1 MTTTAPATRN
11 AVLELGYARSARD
24 PFGNYVDCLV
34 PKRTLAEGLTTG
46 VIQIKDDEQRGID
59 PVSGKEVLNTRKM
72 KEWLEKESDPNGRV
86 FFGQL
91 VYAINMEAGASVEV
105 DGDTLYVW
113 HGPVLMA
120 DGRQRSYTIRDA
132 YDMWKSGGLPNWDPD
147 ELISVRVYLNANSET
162 RKEIFAWLNGGRGG
176 DHANESTSE
185 WMAPES
191 PYQEAA
197 KALVERS
204 PHLTLN
210 NVNHR
215 SNKAGRNDPRLTGFH
230 TIVRAVEAGW
240 KGAWG
245 KGRMPDAQEWKDWVT
260 YLVDFW
266 DALVDARPELGLQS
280 LPDRQKAREE
290 FITSHPLFIYGAMA
304 VARQLW
310 ELDPAN
316 PPLERLEALADM
328 DDTFAMNDGDDPN
341 PVWVDAGILVPRR
354 DRHTGAIK
362 GWSVR
367 TAFQTR
373 KAMAEVMVEEMFSE
387 AELN

>member
-1 MTTTAPATRN
+1 MTTATTTARQ
-11 AVLELGYARSARD
+11 AVLELGQARQARD
-24 PFGNYVDCLV
+24 AFGSFVDCLV
-34 PKRTLAEGLTTG
+34 TKRTIAEGLTTG

-72 KEWLEKESDPNGRV
+72 KEWLEKESDADQRV

-91 VYAINMEAGASVEV
+91 VYASNLEAGASVEV
-105 DGDTLYVW
+105 IDDVLHVW
-113 HGPVLMA
+113 HGPILMA

-132 YDMWKSGGLPNWDPD
+132 HEMWKSGGLPNWNPD
-147 ELISVRVYLNANSET
+147 ELVSVRVYLDATSDT
-162 RKEIFAWLNGGRGG
+162 RKEMFAWLNGGRGG

-191 PYQEAA
+191 LYQHAA

-215 SNKAGRNDPRLTGFH
+215 SNKAGKNDHRLTGFH
-230 TIVRAVEAGW
+230 TIVRAVESAW

-245 KGRMPDAQEWKDWVT
+245 KGRLPDSAEWEAWVD

-266 DALVDARPELGLQS
+266 DALVAARPELGILS
-280 LPDRQKAREE
+280 LAERQKAREE
-290 FITSHPLFIYGAMA
+290 LITSHPLFIYGAMA
-304 VARQLW
+304 VARRLW
-310 ELDPAN
+310 DMDPDEPALD
-316 PPLERLEALADM
+316 RLDALADM
-328 DDTFAMNDGDDPN
+328 DDTFAMNDGDEPN
-341 PVWVDAGILVPRR
+341 PVWVNSGILAPRR
-354 DRHTGAIK
+354 DRHTGEIK
-362 GWSVR
+362 GYSVR

-373 KAMAEVMVEEMFSE
+373 KAMADVMVDKMFASDE
-387 AELN
+387 